1 MGAVLRFCLL
11 LHFLLLCGK
20 EMMLQNYN
28 PHFPIP
34 DHPVPTVISC
44 SWMSCKDDRLLK
56 YMFLGQISCSFL
68 KTFFNKN
75 NFVVL
80 VLFKELHVII
90 HLTEY
95 INTEIRK
102 FEIRNRVKTNQ
113 RYFQGS
119 WLVAIWST
127 CAVGINMRQLMPYF
141 PVEFVKW

>member
-1 MGAVLRFCLL
+1 MQFWDFDFYYTSCFFV
-11 LHFLLLCGK
+11 GK
-20 EMMLQNYN
+20 KCCCRIKN
-28 PHFPIP
+28 PHFSIP
-34 DHPVPTVISC
+34 HYPVPTVISC

-80 VLFKELHVII
+80 VLLKELNVKIY
-90 HLTEY
+90 LTEY

-102 FEIRNRVKTNQ
+102 FEIRNWVKTNQ
-113 RYFQGS
+113 RYLQGS

-127 CAVGINMRQLMPYF
+127 CAIGINMRQLMAYF